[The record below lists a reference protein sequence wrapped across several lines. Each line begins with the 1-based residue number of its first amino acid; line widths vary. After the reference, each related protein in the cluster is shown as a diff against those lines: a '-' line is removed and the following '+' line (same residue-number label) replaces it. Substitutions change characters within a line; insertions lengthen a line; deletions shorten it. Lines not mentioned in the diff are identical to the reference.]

1 MDFLI
6 NFQRALFV
14 ILGSFFEG
22 FWEAFG
28 SFFVNF
34 LEKTIL
40 LKFVSRLRGRHV
52 FEGLGL
58 HKSIKQR
65 SKIKLVFEGVSEMI
79 F

>member
-1 MDFLI
+1 M
-6 NFQRALFV
+6 
-14 ILGSFFEG
+14 ILGVFLEG

-40 LKFVSRLRGRHV
+40 CKFASRLSGRHV
-52 FEGLGL
+52 FEGLGF

-65 SKIKLVFEGVSEMI
+65 STIKLVFEGVSEMI

>member
-1 MDFLI
+1 M
-6 NFQRALFV
+6 
-14 ILGSFFEG
+14 ILGLFLEG
-22 FWEAFG
+22 LWEVFG

-34 LEKTIL
+34 LEKTIFR
-40 LKFVSRLRGRHV
+40 KFASRLSGRHV

-65 SKIKLVFEGVSEMI
+65 SKIKLVFEGVSEAT